1 MGKKDG
7 KELKRKIMLIFSTVP
22 AKESAA
28 IARDL
33 VDRNLA
39 ACVNIVPVRSLYRW
53 KGEVCDEEEHLL
65 IIKTRK
71 KRVPEVMAEIR
82 LMHPYEVPEIIALPV
97 SAGHLPYIQWVYD
110 ETRVKSA

>member
-7 KELKRKIMLIFSTVP
+7 REPKKKITLILSTVP
-22 AKESAA
+22 AAESAT
-28 IARDL
+28 IARNL
-33 VDRNLA
+33 VDRRLV
-39 ACVNIVPVRSLYRW
+39 ACVNIIPVRSLYRW

-65 IIKTRK
+65 IAKTRK
-71 KRVPEVMAEIR
+71 KRVPEVMAAIR
-82 LMHPYEVPEIIALPV
+82 LLHPYEVPEIIALPV